1 MIYLTRRAFFCAGHR
16 LHNPVFS
23 DMENARIFGQCN
35 NPNFHGHNYT
45 LEVTITGEPDPSTGM
60 VMDLKDLKGLID
72 REIIERVD
80 HKNLNLDV
88 DFLKGVIPSAENIA
102 QAFWKILDPKIT
114 HGKLAGIRLLE
125 SENNIVEYRGT

>member
-16 LHNPVFS
+16 LHNPAFS
-23 DMENARIFGQCN
+23 DEENDRIFGLCN

-45 LEVTITGEPDPSTGM
+45 LEVTIAGEPDPQTGM
-60 VMDLKDLKGLID
+60 VMDLKDLKALID

-88 DFLKGVIPSAENIA
+88 DFLNGIIPSAENIVH
-102 QAFWKILDPKIT
+102 AFWVILKPKIT
-114 HGKLAGIRLLE
+114 NGKLFSIRLFE
-125 SENNIVEYRGT
+125 SENNIVEYRGA